1 MRSRL
6 DRYDDNSKEQQV
18 SSRLSKN
25 KYLYDDLNNKI
36 GFEELVDFNT
46 QTRIELSSLNNPR
59 RSRESYQQLKDYQ
72 GLIREEDKKIE
83 PATIPAVEEQEEKVF
98 DINSILEEARKNRNE
113 IDELEKKRKLKNEEY
128 NVLSDLNKKYL
139 SKTSDRKDKDE
150 YEGLEELINT
160 ITSKTL
166 ANDIEEEEE
175 KDLLSDLMATSVDLQ
190 VKSPSEYEDTASQ
203 EIAVKIEPDEY
214 DNEDDMTKEESRMDR
229 SFYTRSMDLSE
240 HDFDFDEEK
249 ERKSSIKRGILI
261 FVITIILLAII
272 GVVAYFTLQ
281 HFGIDINKFIND
293 FIK

>member
-1 MRSRL
+1 MKSRL
-6 DRYDDNSKEQQV
+6 DRYNDNHKEPQI

-46 QTRIELSSLNNPR
+46 QTRIELSSLNHSR

-72 GLIREEDKKIE
+72 GLIKEEEKIE
-83 PATIPAVEEQEEKVF
+83 PTPIPVVEEQEEKVF
-98 DINSILEEARKNRNE
+98 DINSILEEARKNRSE

-139 SKTSDRKDKDE
+139 SKNSDNKDKDE

-166 ANDIEEEEE
+166 ATDIKEEEE
-175 KDLLSDLMATSVDLQ
+175 KDLLSDLMATNVDLQ
-190 VKSPSEYEDTASQ
+190 VKSPSEYEKPSQ
-203 EIAVKIEPDEY
+203 EIAVKIESNEY
-214 DNEDDMTKEESRMDR
+214 EDDNTKEESRMDR

-249 ERKSSIKRGILI
+249 ERKSSIRRGILI
-261 FVITIILLAII
+261 FIITIVLLAII

-281 HFGIDINKFIND
+281 HFGIDVNKFISD
-293 FIK
+293 FLK

>member
-1 MRSRL
+1 MKSRL
-6 DRYDDNSKEQQV
+6 DRYNDNHKEPQI

-46 QTRIELSSLNNPR
+46 QTRIELSSLNHSR

-72 GLIREEDKKIE
+72 GLIKEEEKIE
-83 PATIPAVEEQEEKVF
+83 PTPIPVVEEQEEKVF
-98 DINSILEEARKNRNE
+98 DINSILEEARKNRSE

-139 SKTSDRKDKDE
+139 SKNSDNKDKDE

-166 ANDIEEEEE
+166 ATDIKEEEE
-175 KDLLSDLMATSVDLQ
+175 KDLLSDLMATNVDLQ
-190 VKSPSEYEDTASQ
+190 VKSPSEYEKPSQ
-203 EIAVKIEPDEY
+203 EIAVKIESNEY
-214 DNEDDMTKEESRMDR
+214 EDDNTKEESRMDR

-249 ERKSSIKRGILI
+249 ERKSSIRRGILI
-261 FVITIILLAII
+261 FIITIVLLAII

-281 HFGIDINKFIND
+281 HFGIDVNKFISD
-293 FIK
+293 FLE

>member
-1 MRSRL
+1 MKSRL
-6 DRYDDNSKEQQV
+6 DRYNDNHKEPQI

-72 GLIREEDKKIE
+72 GLIKEEEKIE
-83 PATIPAVEEQEEKVF
+83 PMPIPVVEEQEEKVF

-139 SKTSDRKDKDE
+139 SKNSDNKDKEE

-166 ANDIEEEEE
+166 ATDIKEEEE
-175 KDLLSDLMATSVDLQ
+175 KDLLSDLMATNVDLQ
-190 VKSPSEYEDTASQ
+190 VKSPSEYEKSSQ

-214 DNEDDMTKEESRMDR
+214 EDDNTKEESRMDR

-249 ERKSSIKRGILI
+249 ERKSSIRRGILI
-261 FVITIILLAII
+261 FIITIVLLAII

-281 HFGIDINKFIND
+281 HFGIDVNKFISD
-293 FIK
+293 FLK

>member
-1 MRSRL
+1 MKSRL
-6 DRYDDNSKEQQV
+6 DRYNDNHKEPQI

-46 QTRIELSSLNNPR
+46 QTRIELSSLNHSR

-72 GLIREEDKKIE
+72 GLIKEEEKIE
-83 PATIPAVEEQEEKVF
+83 PTPIPVVEEQEEKVF
-98 DINSILEEARKNRNE
+98 DINSILEEARKNRSE

-139 SKTSDRKDKDE
+139 SKSSDNKDKEE

-166 ANDIEEEEE
+166 ANDIKEEEE
-175 KDLLSDLMATSVDLQ
+175 KDLLSDLMATNVDLQ
-190 VKSPSEYEDTASQ
+190 VKSPSEYEELSQ

-214 DNEDDMTKEESRMDR
+214 EDDNTKEESRMDR

-249 ERKSSIKRGILI
+249 ERKSSIRRGILI
-261 FVITIILLAII
+261 FIITIVLLAII

-281 HFGIDINKFIND
+281 HFGIDVNKFISD
-293 FIK
+293 FLK